1 MEMTTG
7 GIKMNQHQKIFKLA
21 SILLQYPEAEWL
33 FADDLCQEIAD
44 LDNRTIRELYQRFV
58 NDMETSGIEW
68 LAEHYVGTFDFS
80 DTTTLYLTYHRFGDN
95 PDRGPAFIRLKEE
108 FASAG
113 YPLENDEL
121 PDYLPLVLEFAS
133 IAGPE
138 FAGKIFMIHKKAI
151 DRLLAELDKADS
163 PYRWIMQAL
172 VHAIDAF
179 LAESKAS

>member
-1 MEMTTG
+1 ME
-7 GIKMNQHQKIFKLA
+7 QHQKIFKLA
-21 SILLQYPEAEWL
+21 SVLLQYPEPEWL
-33 FADDLCQEIAD
+33 LADDLRQEIID
-44 LDNRTIRELYQRFV
+44 LDNRTIREIYLQFV
-58 NDMETSGIEW
+58 DYMEIHGVER
-68 LAEHYVGTFDFS
+68 LAEQYVGTFDFS

-95 PDRGPAFIRLKEE
+95 PDRGPAFIKLREE

-113 YPLENDEL
+113 YPLEDDEL

-133 IAGPE
+133 IASPE
-138 FAGKIFMIHKKAI
+138 HARKIFMIHKQTI

-163 PYRWIMQAL
+163 PYRWIIQAL